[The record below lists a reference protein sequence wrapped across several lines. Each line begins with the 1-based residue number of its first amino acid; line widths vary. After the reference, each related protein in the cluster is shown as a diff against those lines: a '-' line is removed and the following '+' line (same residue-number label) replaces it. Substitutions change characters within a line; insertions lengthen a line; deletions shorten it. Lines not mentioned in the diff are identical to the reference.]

1 MPDIKRHWMHLNK
14 LVMKNFKKFR
24 HAQLDFCDGL
34 TGIVGSNGSGKST
47 IVEAIAWA
55 LYGNRAS
62 AIKRDFIRNAR
73 ARESD
78 PVETRLTLSLG
89 KQELVIY
96 RAMKGKGLMAEA
108 FLELDGQ
115 RTATGSKE
123 VDTRLEEILNISYQ
137 DFMKTFYARQKDLDN
152 LLKEGGMGKREYLLK
167 LLGLEDIKENAI
179 MQIKADRD
187 SLEEQRNRLVGALAE
202 TGDVEARL
210 ENASL
215 QIQTGKKGLQEANRS
230 RERHQEVAQLRRQE
244 LEAMAEKMR
253 RHGLLAEQVKS
264 LEASDRVLKETAKTV
279 ELRLLEIDSCKKKL
293 SDLQSRLDRLE
304 GIRDRLEI
312 LQPKRVVYE
321 EIARRVAAQEAAIQG
336 EKKAF
341 AESQRKFQEL
351 DRDAAKLEG
360 LLPQEEE
367 HTNLQVQLLALE
379 ALRDRH
385 SEMQARQKEDAVREQ
400 AIASNLSRTKKMI
413 DDLHLA
419 KSRLKDIASCQEDE
433 KRCKIELAKIVR
445 QKELQKELD
454 GLQARRNVQ
463 DERLARLKGEAA
475 LARVEMESL
484 QSIEEKEAALRC
496 QDKDLDQ
503 LLSELNRMLA
513 ELRGSYRVE
522 ELAHAEA
529 ERSIKKVMSLGAE
542 GLCPTCERP
551 LEGQRDLLIK
561 KYEDSATN
569 ARAEKEKLAAG
580 IAAQTEMI
588 EGATRSRS
596 NLRVAFEQLNAQKSR
611 RSALQA
617 QLRSLAVQMH
627 ELQSE
632 IRDLSTKIEGLGSV
646 SFDAGKLAEME
657 TALEA
662 LTPLV
667 MEHATLS
674 RRLEDL
680 PGLQSEIGLLQ
691 KELTAIMEGQGQL
704 AREMK
709 ALGYAES
716 DYLEARKRQAALKP
730 LHDRFLSLSERVA
743 QIPGLKERIRRQE
756 QEIERLDL
764 ALKALHI
771 SQRDLGYDPLEFE
784 ALSKEKKE
792 LGAAEKEAQTI
803 RLTMAGETEARDRL
817 AAARAA
823 HQKLNLDL
831 MECRRHLSALAYS
844 SEEHEKT
851 KAMLAGAEAELEAA
865 RKAVSERQVQMG
877 ILLAARERLV
887 QEVQRKEELE
897 KKAAL
902 VGRRLEV
909 VDVTRSLVN
918 SFMDQVLIR
927 VKNDIARSAGEIL
940 EEVSGKY
947 SLLKIDDDFNI
958 QVEDGGEWYPI
969 SRYSGGEIDMIAVSV
984 RVAISEYLMRFGP
997 DGESYSFLILDEVF
1011 GSQDQEHREKMIQ
1024 MLRSLEERF
1033 PQIIAISHISDVQG
1047 QFDNTLLVVED
1058 EMGNSKV
1065 ETI

>member
-1 MPDIKRHWMHLNK
+1 MHLNK

-24 HAQLDFCDGL
+24 HAQIEFSDGL
-34 TGIVGSNGSGKST
+34 TGIVGSNGAGKST

-123 VDTRLEEILNISYQ
+123 VDARLEEILNISYQ

-187 SLEEQRNRLVGALAE
+187 SLEEQRNRLAGALAE
-202 TGDVEARL
+202 IGDVEVRL

-215 QIQTGKKGLQEANRS
+215 QILTEERALQEAESS
-230 RERHQEVAQLRRQE
+230 RADILEVAKVRRQE
-244 LEAMAEKMR
+244 LEAMAEKMH
-253 RHGLLAEQVKS
+253 RHGLFSEQAKS
-264 LEASDRVLKETAKTV
+264 LELADRELKETVKAE
-279 ELRLLEIDSCKKKL
+279 ELRLIEIEACKKRL
-293 SDLQSRLDRLE
+293 FDLAPMLERLA

-312 LQPKRVVYE
+312 LQPLRVVYE
-321 EIARRVAAQEAAIQG
+321 ETARRAAAQEAAIQG

-341 AESQRKFQEL
+341 NESRRILLEL
-351 DRDAAKLEG
+351 DRDAAKLEE
-360 LLPQEEE
+360 LRPNELE
-367 HTNLQVQLLALE
+367 HTKLQVRLLSLE
-379 ALRDRH
+379 AQRDRH
-385 SEMQARQKEDAVREQ
+385 REMQTRQKEDAIREQ
-400 AIASNLSRTKKMI
+400 AIQASISRTKKMI
-413 DDLHLA
+413 DDLHIA
-419 KSRLKDIASCQEDE
+419 QSRLKDIASSPQEE
-433 KRCKIELAKIVR
+433 KRCKDTQEDLVR
-445 QKELQKELD
+445 QRELQKELD
-454 GLQARRNVQ
+454 GLLARRNVL

-475 LARVEMESL
+475 AGRAQMESL
-484 QSIEEKEAALRC
+484 QSIEEKEAALRR
-496 QDKDLDQ
+496 QDRDLDQ
-503 LLSELNRMLA
+503 LVSELNRMLA
-513 ELRGSYRVE
+513 ELRGTYRVQ
-522 ELAHAEA
+522 ELAQAEA
-529 ERSIKKVMSLGAE
+529 QRSIKKVMALGAE

-561 KYEDSATN
+561 KYEDSAAN

-580 IAAQTEMI
+580 IAAQIEKI

-596 NLRVAFEQLNAQKSR
+596 NLRAAFDEINDQKSR

-617 QLRSLAVQMH
+617 QLRGQAMQMH

-632 IRDLSTKIEGLGSV
+632 IRDLTTRIDGLGSV
-646 SFDAGKLAEME
+646 SFDAGMLAEVE
-657 TALEA
+657 AACKA

-667 MEHATLS
+667 MEHAALS
-674 RRLEDL
+674 RQLEDL
-680 PGLQSEIGLLQ
+680 PGLESEIGLRQ
-691 KELTAIMEGQGQL
+691 KDLAVLMERQEQL
-704 AREMK
+704 ALEIQ

-716 DYLEARKRQAALKP
+716 DYLEARKRDATHKP
-730 LHDRFLSLSERVA
+730 LHDRFLSLSERVG
-743 QIPGLKERIRRQE
+743 QIPALKERISRQE
-756 QEIERLDL
+756 QEIEMLDL
-764 ALKALHI
+764 DLQALHI
-771 SQRDLGYDPLEFE
+771 SQRDLGYDPREFE
-784 ALSKEKKE
+784 ALSWEKKE
-792 LGAAEKEAQTI
+792 LGAAEKEAQKI
-803 RLTMAGETEARDRL
+803 RLTMAGEIEAKERL
-817 AAARAA
+817 AAALQAR
-823 HQKLNLDL
+823 QKLNLDL
-831 MECRRHLSALAYS
+831 NKCRQNLSALAYS
-844 SEEHEKT
+844 PEEHEKA
-851 KAMLAGAEAELEAA
+851 KAMLASAECELDAA
-865 RKAVSERQVQMG
+865 RKRVSERQVNLG
-877 ILLAARERLV
+877 VLLAARERLV

-897 KKAAL
+897 KKAAQ
-902 VGRRLEV
+902 VGQRLEV
-909 VDVTRSLVN
+909 VEVTRGLVN

-1047 QFDNTLLVVED
+1047 QFDNTILVVED
-1058 EMGNSKV
+1058 ELGNSKV
-1065 ETI
+1065 EAI